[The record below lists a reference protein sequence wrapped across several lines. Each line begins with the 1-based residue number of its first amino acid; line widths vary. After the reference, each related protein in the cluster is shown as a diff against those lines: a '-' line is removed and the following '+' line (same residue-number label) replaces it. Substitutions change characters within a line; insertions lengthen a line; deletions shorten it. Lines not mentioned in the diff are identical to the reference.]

1 MKNKITALVLV
12 LSISVFACLF
22 TGCGNN
28 DVNDNYDNN
37 QATPGEELENDVDN
51 AGDDIKDGVEDIGD
65 AIVGEN
71 DNNNNNNNDDAIDE
85 NVNED
90 ADKNIENHT
99 DKQ

>member
-51 AGDDIKDGVEDIGD
+51 AGDDIKDGVEDLG
-65 AIVGEN
+65 
-71 DNNNNNNNDDAIDE
+71 DAIDE

>member
-1 MKNKITALVLV
+1 MRKEDFMKNKITALVLV

-65 AIVGEN
+65 AI
-71 DNNNNNNNDDAIDE
+71 DE